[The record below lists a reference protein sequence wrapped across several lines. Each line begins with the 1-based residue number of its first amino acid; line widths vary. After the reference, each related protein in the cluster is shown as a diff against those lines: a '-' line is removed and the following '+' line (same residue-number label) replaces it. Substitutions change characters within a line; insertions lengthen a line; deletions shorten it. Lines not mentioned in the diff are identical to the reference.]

1 MVWSQTIDVTREE
14 RLVNPQQKKASGFG
28 YEKVSQDYLQKREL
42 KQGAAGWLLLAGL
55 GVAYVISGDF
65 AGWNFG
71 LEQGGWGGLLIATVL
86 MAIMYT
92 CMVFGLAELAS
103 ALPVAGAG
111 YAFARRALGP
121 LGGFATGT
129 AILIEYAIAPG
140 AIAVFIGGYVEA
152 LGLFGLTSGWPV
164 FVACYVI
171 FVGIHLYGVGEAL
184 RVMFVITA
192 IAVVALL
199 VFVIGMIP
207 QFDPGK
213 LLDIPATDAAGAS
226 SFIPFGF
233 AGILAAFVYGIWFF
247 LAIEGVPLAAEEAR
261 DPKRDMPRGIIAA
274 MLVLLVFAALMLL
287 FAPGGAGSSTIQS
300 SDNPLPEA
308 LRAASGD
315 GSVLAD
321 FVNYAGLAGLVAS
334 FFSIIYAYSRQL
346 FALSRAGYLPRAL
359 SVTGGRKTP
368 ILALIVPGVIGLLL
382 AGITKDGALLIN
394 IAVFGATV
402 SYVLMMVSHIVLRR
416 REPDLERPYRTPGGT
431 LTTGVALVLAVCAV
445 IATFFVDVRAAGIT
459 AAIFLVALA
468 YFWLYSRHHL
478 VSNAPEEEFAA
489 IADAERELR

>member
-1 MVWSQTIDVTREE
+1 M
-14 RLVNPQQKKASGFG
+14 
-28 YEKVSQDYLQKREL
+28 
-42 KQGAAGWLLLAGL
+42 
-55 GVAYVISGDF
+55 
-65 AGWNFG
+65 
-71 LEQGGWGGLLIATVL
+71 LIATVL

-92 CMVFGLAELAS
+92 CMVFGLAELSS

-111 YAFARRALGP
+111 YGFARRALGP

-129 AILIEYAIAPG
+129 AILIEYAIAPA

-171 FVGIHLYGVGEAL
+171 FIGIHLYGVGEAL

-192 IAVVALL
+192 IAVVALV
-199 VFVIGMIP
+199 VFVVGMIP
-207 QFDPGK
+207 YFDAGN

-226 SFIPFGF
+226 SFTPFGY

-247 LAIEGVPLAAEEAR
+247 LAVEGVPLAAEEAR

-274 MLVLLVFAALMLL
+274 MLVLLIFAALMLFL
-287 FAPGGAGSSTIQS
+287 APGGAGSSTIQA

-308 LRAASGD
+308 MRAAAGGD
-315 GSVLAD
+315 TALAD

-359 SVTGGRKTP
+359 SVTGRRKTP
-368 ILALIVPGVIGLLL
+368 VLALIVPGVIGLLL
-382 AGITKDGALLIN
+382 AGFTKDGALLIN

-416 REPDLERPYRTPGGT
+416 REPDLDRPYRTPGGT
-431 LTTGVALVLAVCAV
+431 FTTGVALFLAVCAV
-445 IATFFVDVRAAGIT
+445 LATFFVDVKAAGIT
-459 AAIFLVALA
+459 AAIFLAALG
-468 YFWLYSRHHL
+468 YFWFYSRHHL
-478 VSNAPEEEFAA
+478 VANAPEEEFAA
-489 IADAERELR
+489 IADAERDLR